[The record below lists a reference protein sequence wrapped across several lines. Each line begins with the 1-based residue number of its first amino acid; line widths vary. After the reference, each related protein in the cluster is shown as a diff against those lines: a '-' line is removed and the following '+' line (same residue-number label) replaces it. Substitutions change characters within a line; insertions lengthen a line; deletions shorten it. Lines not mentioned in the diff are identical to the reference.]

1 MIRGTEVGAPVTI
14 YGTEVGALGVIRGT
28 RGSTRAAGVI
38 KTLWDLQE
46 RASCINIHACTAAS
60 PPVRKEIPMTLTPRV
75 LLDTSIAQLR
85 TLAAFLAEE
94 MGEYQEKS
102 EPVAS
107 LEARACKEILLT
119 ISVLIP
125 KLQAARYVVADEA
138 PAFVKCVSCDEG

>member
-1 MIRGTEVGAPVTI
+1 
-14 YGTEVGALGVIRGT
+14 
-28 RGSTRAAGVI
+28 
-38 KTLWDLQE
+38 
-46 RASCINIHACTAAS
+46 
-60 PPVRKEIPMTLTPRV
+60 MTLTPRV

-125 KLQAARYVVADEA
+125 KLQAARYVVADETSS
-138 PAFVKCVSCDEG
+138 FGKCVSCDEG